1 MTSAV
6 ASGARGTPEPRFA
19 AGRVLPRCQAEEGSE
34 LTPTRE
40 GAGVLDVAMIADAV
54 TGPTPGI
61 VINRLAVSPAL
72 TDAASSLSIPRS
84 LIQRVDLA
92 DKRTKCAAHAIGDDD
107 LAILVETMRLRPKAW
122 LTRPAAR

>member
-1 MTSAV
+1 MA
-6 ASGARGTPEPRFA
+6 EPRFA

-34 LTPTRE
+34 LTPTGE
-40 GAGVLDVAMIADAV
+40 GAGVLDVAMIADAM
-54 TGPTPGI
+54 TGSTPGI

-122 LTRPAAR
+122 LTRPAAQ

>member
-1 MTSAV
+1 MA
-6 ASGARGTPEPRFA
+6 EPRFA

-34 LTPTRE
+34 LTPTGE
-40 GAGVLDVAMIADAV
+40 GAGVLDVAMIADAM
-54 TGPTPGI
+54 TGSTPGI
-61 VINRLAVSPAL
+61 VINRLAVSSAL
-72 TDAASSLSIPRS
+72 TDAASSLSIAPMAS
-84 LIQRVDLA
+84 SSAQLA